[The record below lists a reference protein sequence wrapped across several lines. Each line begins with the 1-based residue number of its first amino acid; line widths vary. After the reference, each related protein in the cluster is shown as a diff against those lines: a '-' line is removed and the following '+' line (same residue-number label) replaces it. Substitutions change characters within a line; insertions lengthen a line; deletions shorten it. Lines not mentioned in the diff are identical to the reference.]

1 MLRGVI
7 MQLALLLILLL
18 AGGSKGMEEF
28 RPLIEELAG
37 DGAAEMMKEAEQL
50 SSVVSA
56 FGRSVGGNEA
66 ESIKV
71 GDSGGVFPLAPVA
84 EIADEGITCCLSRYI
99 ASGR

>member
-66 ESIKV
+66 ESAAA
-71 GDSGGVFPLAPVA
+71 GESGVFPLAPVA
-84 EIADEGITCCLSRYI
+84 EIADDGITCCLSRYI